1 MRSSK
6 FIRSVSV
13 AAVAFALFTGALS
26 IASAQDATA
35 EPTEDAMMSQ
45 MRMMQGACPEGAA
58 AQWFDQMSGMMGMG
72 DMEATE
78 DADDADT
85 GEMEATMEATHDM
98 SSMDMATQEPGAM
111 ATDEMGMAMEA
122 KCLVAEIHGSE
133 EVPGPGDD
141 DAWGVAFLSVDPA
154 SGTICYDIAVANITL
169 PAAANHIHAGEAGVG
184 GGVVVPFPTAPDADG
199 KAWGCAS
206 ADASLAQSIV
216 DNPASYYYNVHT
228 SDFPDGAA
236 RGQLTTWDDAMIMW
250 SDSGMNMNPI
260 DKGGME
266 MSTVEPG
273 VMATPEATASS

>member
-6 FIRSVSV
+6 FIRSAGV
-13 AAVAFALFTGALS
+13 AAAAFALFTGALS

-45 MRMMQGACPEGAA
+45 MQMMQGACPEGAA
-58 AQWFDQMSGMMGMG
+58 AQWFDQMSGMMGTG

-111 ATDEMGMAMEA
+111 ATDEMGMPMEA

-141 DAWGVAFLSVDPA
+141 DAWGVALLSVDPA
-154 SGTICYDIAVANITL
+154 SGTICYDVAVANITL
-169 PAAANHIHAGEAGVG
+169 PAAANHIHAGETGVG

-216 DNPASYYYNVHT
+216 NNPAGYYYNVHT

-236 RGQLTTWDDAMIMW
+236 RGQLMTWDDAMTMW